1 MKETIISF
9 ETAKLAKEKGFT
21 TKGIMLM
28 GYTSKFYNHNT
39 KTLLSYGRTGRTDLK
54 KAYFAPTQALL
65 QKWLREEHEIHIEI
79 SFYDSTISKHYEAS
93 IVNSSERIYNNQEYL
108 DCAAVIG
115 INIKF
120 KTYEEAFEKA
130 LQESLKLIKN

>member
-1 MKETIISF
+1 MEETIISF
-9 ETAKLAKEKGFT
+9 ETAKLAKEKEFT
-21 TKGIMLM
+21 YMQNNCFGDNMAYDEDGILICAHKANTQV
-28 GYTSKFYNHNT
+28 GYI
-39 KTLLSYGRTGRTDLK
+39 L
-54 KAYFAPTQALL
+54 APTQALL
-65 QKWLREEHEIHIEI
+65 QKWLREKHEIHIEI

-93 IVNSSERIYNNQEYL
+93 IINSNKRIYNNEEYL

-120 KTYEEAFEKA
+120 KTYEEALEEA